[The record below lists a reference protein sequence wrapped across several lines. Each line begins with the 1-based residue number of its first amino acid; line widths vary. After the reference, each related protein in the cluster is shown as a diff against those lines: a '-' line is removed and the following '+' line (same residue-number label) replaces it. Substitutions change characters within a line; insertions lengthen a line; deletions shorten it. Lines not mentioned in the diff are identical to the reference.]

1 MEGVEDNMKGRCLG
15 EELLESAG
23 PKMRVVFHG
32 IECLYC
38 DFCKRRE
45 KWRI

>member
-1 MEGVEDNMKGRCLG
+1 MKGCCLG

-38 DFCKRRE
+38 DFFESRLAAVTFAFE
-45 KWRI
+45 SL